1 MKLFIILVLL
11 VLLGTPEVLSEGKNN
26 TSLWRFFFPPKDLFD
41 LVVNEGIDITT
52 TGEVASV
59 IFRLKYDGPYNAGIY
74 LAKLPN
80 NGLPSDGTHKYV
92 FKLRVR
98 IDVFQGDQLFFSDIS
113 TSEYSSFMGLRG
125 NGLQLLRFN
134 APEDVPLKKEL
145 TCKVTVLVPDKALN
159 KNFGPVSFYIQKASE
174 K

>member
-11 VLLGTPEVLSEGKNN
+11 ALLGTAEVLSEGKHK

-41 LVVNEGIDITT
+41 LVINKDIDVTT

-59 IFRLKYDGPYNAGIY
+59 IFRLKYDGPYNAGVY

-80 NGLPSDGTHKYV
+80 NGLPRDGTHKYD

-98 IDVFQGDQLFFSDIS
+98 MDVFQGDQLLFSESS
-113 TSEYSSFMGLRG
+113 TSDYYSFMGLRG
-125 NGLQLLRFN
+125 NGLCLLSFN
-134 APEDVPLKKEL
+134 VPEDVPLKKEL
-145 TCKVTVLVPDKALN
+145 TCKVTVLVPDKASN
-159 KNFGPVSFYIQKASE
+159 KHFGPVSFYIQKASE